1 MAYQLTDCKKR
12 LQRIQ
17 SLALASSVMTF
28 PLSSEDGCHSFQEIS
43 PKVFRYFS
51 FAFANMSG
59 GRNLI
64 QMSSTLPQMLEI
76 LQQKGHTV
84 NGKYIKQ
91 EHDDDPEDSA

>member
-59 GRNLI
+59 GR
-64 QMSSTLPQMLEI
+64 LPQMLEI
-76 LQQKGHTV
+76 LQQKAHTV

-91 EHDDDPEDSA
+91 EPDDDPEDSA